1 MARVGFADTSLVLFK
16 GSRRCLVRSQPQAD
30 LILRH
35 RLPCTSKGGTAMG
48 QGEGPS
54 ERLLLWTAYMLL
66 VAAGVV
72 ALILLHAGHVV
83 GEAGGSLLLGQVV
96 SSMKTLRKQ

>member
-1 MARVGFADTSLVLFK
+1 MD
-16 GSRRCLVRSQPQAD
+16 
-30 LILRH
+30 
-35 RLPCTSKGGTAMG
+35 

-54 ERLLLWTAYMLL
+54 EQLLLWTVYMLL
-66 VAAGVV
+66 VIAGVV

-96 SSMKTLRKQ
+96 SLMKTPKKQ

>member
-1 MARVGFADTSLVLFK
+1 MD
-16 GSRRCLVRSQPQAD
+16 
-30 LILRH
+30 
-35 RLPCTSKGGTAMG
+35 

-54 ERLLLWTAYMLL
+54 EQLLLWTVYMLL
-66 VAAGVV
+66 VIAGVV

-96 SSMKTLRKQ
+96 SLMKTLKKQ